1 VGDIG
6 MVRRHL
12 IVIAILLSS
21 SPSLP
26 LARSQDWAMPSAP
39 AFSGGVFVTPIGGL
53 SFSAVTEQKM
63 TQTLKDG
70 TVFKRRTIA
79 FIARDFRGRIHNE
92 SREVLS
98 ITSTREPALLSIH
111 IYDPDTRLN
120 TFLNP
125 RTHIARQST
134 LPNHP
139 LTAPPLDW
147 AQHNSA
153 NDHASPN
160 LKFEDLGTND
170 LDGVEVHGYRR
181 AIAVNTKASGTD
193 QTVVITDEYWYSDE
207 LHLNMLTKH
216 SDPRSGELTITVTEL
231 NRNEPS
237 ADLFEVPTNYKIV
250 DMTPPESE
258 SQE

>member
-1 VGDIG
+1 
-6 MVRRHL
+6 M
-12 IVIAILLSS
+12 S
-21 SPSLP
+21 
-26 LARSQDWAMPSAP
+26 SAP
-39 AFSGGVFVTPIGGL
+39 AFSGGEFVTPVGGL
-53 SFSAVTEQKM
+53 SFSAVVEQKM

-70 TVFKRRTIA
+70 TTFQRRTTA

-134 LPNHP
+134 LPNPP

-147 AQHNSA
+147 AQQKTA
-153 NDHASPN
+153 NDNAPTN
-160 LKFEDLGTND
+160 VKLEDLGTND

-181 AIAVNTKASGTD
+181 AITLNIKASGTN
-193 QTVVITDEYWYSDE
+193 QPVVITDEYWYSDE
-207 LHLNMLTKH
+207 LHLNMLAKH
-216 SDPRSGELTITVTEL
+216 SDPRTGELTVAVTQL

-250 DMTPPESE
+250 DVTPPESE